1 MRILKENVLQDYPQ
15 LKPVYDFGKRKHDAT
30 GKIRMNSGLPYWVHP
45 DMVAEVVAAYGGTD
59 DEIAAA
65 LLHDT
70 REDTDTTA
78 EEIERL
84 FGPDIAQIVEEVTNF
99 EPDVKRLGKEQYIN
113 KELMELSPSALF
125 VKVADMYCNLND
137 SPKPGQRERIVRNL
151 LYIIEFRKDLPTK
164 VKRLLKSIPEIEDL
178 YNLDEPEFED
188 SFDEFSEEP
197 MYLVSSKK
205 KNFKRRIFSWDLEKS
220 EFEDSLD
227 DDDFEETPGI
237 RLVSSRKIRKNKLSE
252 RRRRRR
258 NWENKKPA
266 FLSAGFIFFMLLLL
280 HETKN
285 IEFISIFENFRT
297 FNCSQ
302 FTWTKFCDWRSDKFN
317 SVF

>member
-70 REDTDTTA
+70 REDTDTTS

-113 KELMELSPSALF
+113 KELLELSDSALL
-125 VKVADMYCNLND
+125 VKLADMYCNSLD
-137 SPKPGQRERIVRNL
+137 KPKPGQAERMARNL
-151 LYIIEFRKDLPTK
+151 NYLLDHADNIDDRCRCLIKSFPLMDDYDLGK
-164 VKRLLKSIPEIEDL
+164 
-178 YNLDEPEFED
+178 PEFD
-188 SFDEFSEEP
+188 
-197 MYLVSSKK
+197 
-205 KNFKRRIFSWDLEKS
+205 I
-220 EFEDSLD
+220 SLD
-227 DDDFEETPGI
+227 DDDFEETQGT
-237 RLVSSRKIRKNKLSE
+237 RLVSSRKIQKNKLSE
-252 RRRRRR
+252 RRRRR
-258 NWENKKPA
+258 N
-266 FLSAGFIFFMLLLL
+266 
-280 HETKN
+280 
-285 IEFISIFENFRT
+285 
-297 FNCSQ
+297 
-302 FTWTKFCDWRSDKFN
+302 
-317 SVF
+317 